1 MTEPLS
7 DRLERLAEAAT
18 PELLRVRLTAV
29 HSLDADGALVAEL
42 LNALPT
48 ILAAL
53 REQEKKQ

>member
-1 MTEPLS
+1 MTLS
-7 DRLERLAEAAT
+7 DRLERLAAEAT

-42 LNALPT
+42 LHALPT
-48 ILAAL
+48 FLAAL